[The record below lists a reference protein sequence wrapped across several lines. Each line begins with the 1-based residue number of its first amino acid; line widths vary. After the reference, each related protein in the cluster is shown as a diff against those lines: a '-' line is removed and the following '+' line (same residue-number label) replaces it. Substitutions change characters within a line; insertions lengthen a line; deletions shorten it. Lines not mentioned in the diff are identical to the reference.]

1 MLPAFIIIVCLALA
15 FIIIVRR
22 LPKAMDFDGDTAST
36 RPPVIDRPA
45 SRLHSLPKIPN
56 LPRLKFNFRMPRLP
70 KRVPKPDRA
79 TGEPPKADQF
89 WQAEKTPA
97 SLEPVLPTAKQRP
110 TATESATED
119 LEASKPIPAP
129 VARPIAPPDRKKEP
143 LTLGRSRSR
152 DPLQE
157 AEDAFAIKDY
167 RKAEKLYLKL
177 AAENPR
183 NPKVYGRL
191 GIIYMEQKNHEDAR
205 DALQQAIKLEP
216 GVASRH
222 FNLALT
228 YIQLGSK
235 IKAVNAMEAAL
246 KYEPANRKYR
256 KMLDDVLS
264 GRNF

>member
-1 MLPAFIIIVCLALA
+1 MLPAFIIIVCLAVA
-15 FIIIVRR
+15 FIIIIRR
-22 LPKAMDFDGDTAST
+22 LPKAMDIDGETRPT

-45 SRLHSLPKIPN
+45 SRLHSLPKVPYFSG
-56 LPRLKFNFRMPRLP
+56 LKFGFRMPRLP
-70 KRVPKPDRA
+70 KRTRKPERPVVEEQKTD
-79 TGEPPKADQF
+79 KF
-89 WQAEKTPA
+89 WQAEKVPA
-97 SLEPVLPTAKQRP
+97 PLEPVAPVEQNQPPAAVETVEEPA
-110 TATESATED
+110 
-119 LEASKPIPAP
+119 PIPTP
-129 VARPIAPPDRKKEP
+129 VAPPEPKKEP
-143 LTLGRSRSR
+143 ISLGRSRSR
-152 DPLQE
+152 DPFQE

-183 NPKVYGRL
+183 NAKVYGRL

-216 GVASRH
+216 GIASRH

-264 GRNF
+264 GRNY

>member
-15 FIIIVRR
+15 FIIIIRR
-22 LPKAMDFDGDTAST
+22 LPKAMDIDGETTPT

-45 SRLHSLPKIPN
+45 SRLHSLPKVPN
-56 LPRLKFNFRMPRLP
+56 LPRLKFNLRMPRLP
-70 KRVPKPDRA
+70 KRTPKPDRPA
-79 TGEPPKADQF
+79 SEPQKPDQF
-89 WQAEKTPA
+89 WQAEKVRAP
-97 SLEPVLPTAKQRP
+97 LEPVVPVAQNQLA
-110 TATESATED
+110 
-119 LEASKPIPAP
+119 ASEVVAVPKHIPAP
-129 VARPIAPPDRKKEP
+129 VAPPEPKKEP
-143 LTLGRSRSR
+143 LSLVRSRSR
-152 DPLQE
+152 DPFQE

-183 NPKVYGRL
+183 NAKVYGRL

-216 GVASRH
+216 GIASRH